1 MSNTHDQNGSPEDQL
16 PGALAAAATSEIDER
31 LPYEPPKLAKKRSI
45 ARATLFT
52 AMGPAMTGL
61 TMQG

>member
-1 MSNTHDQNGSPEDQL
+1 MSDTKEPNERSEERAAE
-16 PGALAAAATSEIDER
+16 ALAASDDR
-31 LPYEPPKLAKKRSI
+31 RMPYEPPKLLKKRSI

-61 TMQG
+61 TMAG